1 MSIVTPLAGGGNRRS
16 RLFFIT
22 VWGIEMY
29 DKDKWKEE
37 LRRRLEEIKKR
48 RKQDEK
54 GQDER
59 GEKKS
64 G

>member
-1 MSIVTPLAGGGNRRS
+1 
-16 RLFFIT
+16 
-22 VWGIEMY
+22 MY
-29 DKDKWKEE
+29 GKDNWKQE

-48 RKQDEK
+48 KEKQDEK